1 MSPTNNSGLGGE
13 NISGVL
19 RVSHHIFSRYYTI
32 DSAGASTLS
41 FNATSIQ
48 NLVILGLLVL
58 VLGALIL
65 PLFGVS
71 IGGLF
76 EEVKIKI
83 LQNSK
88 IKIFFQVIGATGDRS
103 DTEYG
108 QAYANF
114 AKRTGMEIMSPVLT
128 ALKKGRKKY
137 GKKD

>member
-1 MSPTNNSGLGGE
+1 M
-13 NISGVL
+13 
-19 RVSHHIFSRYYTI
+19 SHHIFYRYYTI

-65 PLFGVS
+65 PLFGIS

-83 LQNSK
+83 LQNSQ